1 MKKVTFLALVVVMFV
16 VGGVWQV
23 FFRGAPEEPPGNLV
37 IPRGEDPSSAFD
49 TLFED
54 GYAQNEVALRLLLR
68 LRGIPAELPP
78 GAYRISKEMSMWAL
92 ADRIAD
98 GPFLKWVVIPEG
110 YRKEE
115 IAEVLARELG
125 WSNEERKRWIEV
137 DTAPDL
143 DHVEGVYFPDTYLI
157 PVEESPARVA
167 ERLRARW
174 SERFAPFAAEAANQN
189 IKWTTLMKIASLVQR
204 EAAGADDM
212 PLIAGVIWN
221 RLLAGQRL
229 EIDATL
235 QYVKGSE
242 EVGWWPSVRSDDKML
257 DSPFNTYKN
266 SGLPP
271 HPIANPG
278 VAAIEAVLF
287 PEETDCFFY
296 LHDPEA
302 GIHCAK
308 DYEGH
313 QMNIERYL
321 R

>member
-1 MKKVTFLALVVVMFV
+1 MKKRALLIFVLAMLV
-16 VGGVWQV
+16 VGGFWQM
-23 FFRGAPEEPPGNLV
+23 FFRGVSEDSIGNLI
-37 IPRGEDPSSAFD
+37 IPRGEDPSVVFG
-49 TLFED
+49 TLDEE
-54 GYAQNEVALRLLLR
+54 GYARNEAALKLLLR
-68 LRGIPAELPP
+68 LRGVPAELSP
-78 GAYRISKEMSMWAL
+78 GAYRISKGMSTWVL

-98 GPFLKWVVIPEG
+98 GPFMKWIVIPEG

-125 WSNEERKRWIEV
+125 WSSEEKTRWIEV

-296 LHDPEA
+296 LHDPEG

>member
-1 MKKVTFLALVVVMFV
+1 MKKSVLLVLVVVLLV

-23 FFRGAPEEPPGNLV
+23 FFRGNPEDLVGNLV
-37 IPRGEDPSSAFD
+37 ILRGTSASDAFD
-49 TLFED
+49 TLFTD
-54 GYAQNEVALRLLLR
+54 GYAHNEAALKLLLR

-78 GAYRISKEMSMWAL
+78 GAYRISKGMNMWAL
-92 ADRIAD
+92 ASRIAD
-98 GPFLKWVVIPEG
+98 GPFMKWVVIPEG

-125 WSNEERKRWIEV
+125 WSNEEKKQWVEV
-137 DTAPDL
+137 DTAPDT
-143 DHVEGVYFPDTYLI
+143 DHTEGVYFPDTYLI

-174 SERFAPFAAEAANQN
+174 SERFAPLAEEAATQN

-204 EAAGADDM
+204 EAAGMHDM

-242 EVGWWPSVRSDDKML
+242 EGGWWLPVRPEDKQL

-266 SGLPP
+266 AGLPP
-271 HPIANPG
+271 RPIANPG
-278 VAAIEAVLF
+278 IAAMEAVLF
-287 PEETDCFFY
+287 PEVTECFFY
-296 LHDPEA
+296 LHDPE
-302 GIHCAK
+302 GNIHCAK
-308 DYEGH
+308 DYAGH
-313 QMNIERYL
+313 QANIERYL